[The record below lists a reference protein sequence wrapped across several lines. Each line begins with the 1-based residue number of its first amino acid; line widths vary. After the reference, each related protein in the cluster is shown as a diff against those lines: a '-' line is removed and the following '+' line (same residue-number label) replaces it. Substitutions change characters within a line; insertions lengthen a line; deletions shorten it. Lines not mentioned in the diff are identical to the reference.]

1 MFRCICS
8 KQKETRIP
16 VLKCRQFS
24 PFHITTLFQT
34 ILITNNPIRHVDP
47 AAFRGTHL
55 EMLSISKGQLKR
67 FPRVDKY
74 CDVFGESKW
83 SRSTPTNGTHISCGW
98 DSLLSLS
105 LINNLLT
112 TVPDVG
118 FLQYQLIEIRLGF
131 NRISVLS
138 NMCNMNYT
146 ELRNLHL
153 NDNRIIH
160 VNCACLIKPRV
171 ERVFPNRNCLQ
182 FIGDVSIA
190 TLGEYLKP
198 GLHTSIELSINPI
211 HYGPNLSWIFEP
223 LHENDHVPG
232 DYIYK
237 RQIGTP
243 VLSDMQ
249 FMQCHS
255 PPLLKGRF
263 VTDLGR
269 QARYL
274 YNLQFNIH
282 ACSVPGHYLNQGW
295 FNVDWTL

>member
-1 MFRCICS
+1 M
-8 KQKETRIP
+8 
-16 VLKCRQFS
+16 KCREFSQFY
-24 PFHITTLFQT
+24 ITTLFQK
-34 ILITNNPIRHVDP
+34 IQITNNPIRHVNP
-47 AAFRGTHL
+47 AAFRGIHL
-55 EMLSISKGQLKR
+55 EILSISKGQLKR

-83 SRSTPTNGTHISCGW
+83 SQPTRTNGTHISCGW
-98 DSLLSLS
+98 DALLSLS
-105 LINNLLT
+105 LRYNLLT

-160 VNCACLIKPRV
+160 VNFACLIMPRV
-171 ERVFPNRNCLQ
+171 ERVFLNRNFLQ
-182 FIGDVSIA
+182 FIGDISIA

-211 HYGPNLSWIFEP
+211 HCGLNLSWILEA

-232 DYIYK
+232 DYFTSVK
-237 RQIGTP
+237 S
-243 VLSDMQ
+243 VLLFSLT
-249 FMQCHS
+249 C
-255 PPLLKGRF
+255 
-263 VTDLGR
+263 
-269 QARYL
+269 
-274 YNLQFNIH
+274 NL
-282 ACSVPGHYLNQGW
+282 CSATVHP
-295 FNVDWTL
+295 F